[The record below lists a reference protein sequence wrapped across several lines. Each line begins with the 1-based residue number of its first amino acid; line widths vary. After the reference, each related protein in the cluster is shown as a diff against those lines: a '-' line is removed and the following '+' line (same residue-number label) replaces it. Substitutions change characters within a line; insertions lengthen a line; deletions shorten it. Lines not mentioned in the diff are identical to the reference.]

1 MASQNCQRSWPTIV
15 VLSGIL
21 VVWLAFAPY
30 SGGTV
35 KERVLAWCFISL
47 LAIALIGAVLGR
59 KWIFLPLAAL
69 WVAWIVINLSEFLSN
84 PRENWG
90 NMAIGV
96 IALTWTGYSLYQWNL
111 EDIGKEGYESVPPR
125 S

>member
-1 MASQNCQRSWPTIV
+1 MASQNYQRSWPTIV

-30 SGGTV
+30 SGGTE

-59 KWIFLPLAAL
+59 KWIFFPLAAL

-111 EDIGKEGYESVPPR
+111 EDIGKEGDESVPPR

>member
-1 MASQNCQRSWPTIV
+1 MASQNYQRSWPTIV

-30 SGGTV
+30 SGGTE

-59 KWIFLPLAAL
+59 KWIFFPLAAL
-69 WVAWIVINLSEFLSN
+69 WVAWIAIYLSEFLSN
-84 PRENWG
+84 PGENWG

-111 EDIGKEGYESVPPR
+111 EDRGKEGDEDVPLQ